1 MDGLAIKEAFDA
13 ILYKGCLFAL
23 AGLSVVFFMLTCG
36 FRKEIEDFIKKTGPF
51 FVIFFFTWA
60 AWAFI
65 SSFPTQEEKEEI
77 LKAEKEQEEINKAW
91 GAFFAGGMVS
101 DGEGEGLSRVE
112 VVEVGEVV
120 ESSCRGR
127 KEGENSTLQLNTTTT
142 TTLTNI
148 DFERGFVLT
157 RIGTNEVFDFSAPSN
172 AVVCAD
178 WLQFG
183 ATEDWV
189 YLELGDSSQGLGGE
203 RLRVHSDGWLAAL
216 QSTSMVFVAK
226 EYYPFKTM
234 LGIAP
239 EVNWN
244 VSSQNSTLTPNSCPL
259 TPLSCFWHASSP
271 SNTLVVTWQNA
282 LYNRLIE
289 TPISF
294 QAEYFPNGDFVYR
307 YDLASI
313 RAKLASGNFSDNW
326 ASLCQR

>member
-13 ILYKGCLFAL
+13 ILYKGCLFSL
-23 AGLSVVFFMLTCG
+23 AGLSVLYLLVKCG
-36 FRKEIEDFIKKTGPF
+36 FRKEIEDFIKKAGPF

-91 GAFFAGGMVS
+91 GAFFAGGLASDNVANVVS
-101 DGEGEGLSRVE
+101 VANPNSQLST
-112 VVEVGEVV
+112 GNIGIDNWQH
-120 ESSCRGR
+120 SHNGNIQQ
-127 KEGENSTLQLNTTTT
+127 ENSTLQLQLTTT
-142 TTLTNI
+142 TTLTNT

-216 QSTSMVFVAK
+216 QPTSAVFVAK

-239 EVNWN
+239 EVNWERIVFN
-244 VSSQNSTLTPNSCPL
+244 RVGHVDRVEVGECGSERVMECGSVGEDSYAHSPFPVPHSPFPL
-259 TPLSCFWHASSP
+259 L
-271 SNTLVVTWQNA
+271 A
-282 LYNRLIE
+282 LPYA
-289 TPISF
+289 F
-294 QAEYFPNGDFVYR
+294 
-307 YDLASI
+307 
-313 RAKLASGNFSDNW
+313 
-326 ASLCQR
+326 